1 MQQNNSKV
9 LIIDDSSVNNVLL
22 QNVLED
28 QHFDVEISYR
38 GNEAFDKIEKGPPDI
53 ILLDI
58 MMPGMDGYKI
68 LKELKAKENTKNIP
82 VIMISAKSDSMD
94 IDKAMEL
101 GAADYIVKPINI
113 KNIIEKINDQLSNEA

>member
-1 MQQNNSKV
+1 MSKEQKKV

-22 QNVLED
+22 ENVLED
-28 QHFDVEISYR
+28 QNYEVLISFR
-38 GNEAFDKIEKGPPDI
+38 GDEALELINKEHPDI

-68 LKELKAKENTKNIP
+68 LEELKSKEPTKDIP
-82 VIMISAKSDSMD
+82 VIMVSAKSDSLD

-101 GAADYIVKPINI
+101 GASDYIVKPINI
-113 KNIIEKINDQLSNEA
+113 KTIIEKIQAHI